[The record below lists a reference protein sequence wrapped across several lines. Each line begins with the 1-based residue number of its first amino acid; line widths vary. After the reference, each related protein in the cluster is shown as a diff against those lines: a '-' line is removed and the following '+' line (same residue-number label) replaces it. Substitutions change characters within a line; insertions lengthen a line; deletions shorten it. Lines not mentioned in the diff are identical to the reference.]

1 MAFAITVSDR
11 AVRQFE
17 LLTAR
22 VQRIIEEAIVR
33 HLTQQPTTESK
44 SVKRLRLNGCAEYE
58 LRIGDH
64 RVLYNVE
71 PDVVRVV
78 ALGEKRGNL
87 LFVEGREF
95 HEHESDDSE

>member
-1 MAFAITVSDR
+1 MAFEINLSDR
-11 AVRQFE
+11 AVQQYR
-17 LLTAR
+17 LLSAR
-22 VQRIIEEAIVR
+22 VQRILEEAIVR

-44 SVKRLRLNGCAEYE
+44 SVKQLRSNGCAEYE

-71 PDVVRVV
+71 PNIVRVI
-78 ALGEKRGNL
+78 AFGEKRGNR

-95 HEHESDDSE
+95 HEHESDESQ